1 VIRATL
7 WMALREIRR
16 NTLRSVLTMLGIVIG
31 VGAVIALVTIGEGA
45 TARVKSDIA
54 KLGDNLLIVSPG
66 GGRRYGPSTTPAP
79 SFTRADAQAIRRE
92 VTGAERVAPSAS
104 KQVQVVSGNRNA
116 QTQAVGTTPPY
127 LEIRAY
133 KVSKG
138 RMFSEVESQM
148 GRPLCVVGMTV
159 AKALFGAADPLGTS
173 IRVDKLSCEVVGL
186 LAEKGQS
193 GMGQDQDDVVLLPL
207 RALQR
212 RISGNDDVSA
222 IYVSAQNSQATTRVR
237 QRIESL
243 LRERRRLGADVEDNF
258 RVRDMQEIAQT
269 MSATTGTLTALLGAI
284 AAVSLVV
291 GGIGI
296 MNIMLVSVTE
306 RTREIG
312 IRLAIGAR
320 AREVLLQFLIEA
332 VVLSTIGGL
341 LGIAI
346 GLVGSAL
353 ATRALTLPFVLLPDI
368 LLLSFAFSALVGI
381 LFGYLPAHKAARLN
395 PIEALRHE

>member
-1 VIRATL
+1 MIRATL

-16 NTLRSVLTMLGIVIG
+16 NTLRSILTMLGIVIG

-45 TARVKSDIA
+45 TARVKADIA
-54 KLGDNLLIVSPG
+54 KLGDNLLIVTPG
-66 GGRRYGPSTTPAP
+66 GGRRGPSTTPAP
-79 SFTRADAQAIRRE
+79 AFTRTDSVAIRRE
-92 VTGAERVAPSAS
+92 VTGAERVAPTATR
-104 KQVQVVSGNRNA
+104 QVQIVSGNRNA

-133 KVSKG
+133 TITKG
-138 RMFSEVESQM
+138 RMFSEAESQM
-148 GRPLCVVGMTV
+148 GRPLCVLGMTV
-159 AKALFGAADPLGTS
+159 VRTLFGSSDPLGAS
-173 IRVDKLSCEVVGL
+173 IRVDKLSCEVIGVLGG
-186 LAEKGQS
+186 KGQS
-193 GMGQDQDDVVLLPL
+193 GMGQDQDDVVLVPL
-207 RALQR
+207 RALQKR
-212 RISGNDDVSA
+212 VAGNDDVNA

-243 LRERRRLGADVEDNF
+243 FRERRRIDSGAEDNF

-332 VVLSTIGGL
+332 VVLSTLGGL
-341 LGIAI
+341 IGIGL
-346 GLVGSAL
+346 GLVGSGL
-353 ATRALTLPFVLLPDI
+353 ATRALAVPFVLLPDI
-368 LLLSFAFSALVGI
+368 LLLSFVFSALVGI